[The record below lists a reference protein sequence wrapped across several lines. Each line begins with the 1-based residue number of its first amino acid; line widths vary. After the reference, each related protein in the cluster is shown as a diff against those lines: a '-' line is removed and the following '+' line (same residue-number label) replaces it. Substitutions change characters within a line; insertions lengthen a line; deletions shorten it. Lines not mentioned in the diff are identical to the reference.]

1 MTKPLLIEIG
11 VEELPALPLL
21 KELPNIPRKWEQ
33 ILEEQKLKSPF
44 HFYYTPR
51 RLVFWHTDFALRQ
64 PDTVE
69 EFYGAPVEIA
79 FKENQPTPAALGF
92 AKKCGISV
100 EELQRATK
108 NGKEVLYYRTTKP
121 GKPTQEL
128 LPGVIEAFLHR
139 LNFGKS
145 MRWGDLQESFIRPIR
160 WIGAMLGEETI
171 AFECYGVRSGA
182 YTYGHRTLSYAPIA
196 YKTPADYFEKLSDSG
211 VILDPSARR
220 SRILEQFGQLER
232 EGYRI
237 ERDEDLLEE
246 VVAITEMPTALSG
259 AFDPRFLALP
269 PEVIVTS
276 MKEHQRYFPL
286 FEKGKLA
293 NRFIVVSNAITDDFS
308 QIVEGNQK
316 VLRARLSDAL
326 FFYENDLQRGLS
338 PEGLK
343 EVTYMQ
349 ELGSIYDKELREKEI
364 ALYLYRRYADRL
376 QKFDSDLLERTVM
389 LTKADLLT
397 DMVYEFP
404 ELQGI
409 MGYYYAKAAGE
420 EESLAIALKEQY
432 LPEGEE
438 SALPSNDFSAV
449 VAMSGK
455 LDTIL
460 ALFAI
465 GKIPT
470 GTKDPFAMRRA
481 ALGIIKIVLD
491 REFAFDLREDL
502 QALAQGYADIDLSQV
517 EAFFIERLTQYLK
530 VNPSVIQA
538 VLSSNERNI
547 LEIYR
552 KTKALD
558 EIVSTERFKPLHTTF
573 KRVANIIKD
582 LDMNETLSVDP
593 ALFEKEAEV
602 ELYRRFKEVDTAFY
616 PDYGSRLQALFGLK
630 KEIDRFF
637 DEVLVNAKDP
647 AVMHNRKHLIGQIY
661 EAFKQIADIKEI
673 TG

>member
-1 MTKPLLIEIG
+1 
-11 VEELPALPLL
+11 
-21 KELPNIPRKWEQ
+21 
-33 ILEEQKLKSPF
+33 
-44 HFYYTPR
+44 
-51 RLVFWHTDFALRQ
+51 
-64 PDTVE
+64 
-69 EFYGAPVEIA
+69 
-79 FKENQPTPAALGF
+79 
-92 AKKCGISV
+92 
-100 EELQRATK
+100 
-108 NGKEVLYYRTTKP
+108 
-121 GKPTQEL
+121 
-128 LPGVIEAFLHR
+128 
-139 LNFGKS
+139 

-171 AFECYGVRSGA
+171 AFECYGVHSGA

-409 MGYYYAKAAGE
+409 MGYYYAKALGE
-420 EESLAIALKEQY
+420 EELVYTASGDRSERAV
-432 LPEGEE
+432 
-438 SALPSNDFSAV
+438 SARRGRECSAFQRLQCRCRDERQTRYD
-449 VAMSGK
+449 SRPFC
-455 LDTIL
+455 DR
-460 ALFAI
+460 
-465 GKIPT
+465 
-470 GTKDPFAMRRA
+470 KDP
-481 ALGIIKIVLD
+481 D
-491 REFAFDLREDL
+491 R
-502 QALAQGYADIDLSQV
+502 
-517 EAFFIERLTQYLK
+517 
-530 VNPSVIQA
+530 
-538 VLSSNERNI
+538 NERSFCD
-547 LEIYR
+547 
-552 KTKALD
+552 A
-558 EIVSTERFKPLHTTF
+558 SC
-573 KRVANIIKD
+573 
-582 LDMNETLSVDP
+582 
-593 ALFEKEAEV
+593 
-602 ELYRRFKEVDTAFY
+602 
-616 PDYGSRLQALFGLK
+616 GSGYYQNCSRS
-630 KEIDRFF
+630 
-637 DEVLVNAKDP
+637 
-647 AVMHNRKHLIGQIY
+647 
-661 EAFKQIADIKEI
+661 
-673 TG
+673 